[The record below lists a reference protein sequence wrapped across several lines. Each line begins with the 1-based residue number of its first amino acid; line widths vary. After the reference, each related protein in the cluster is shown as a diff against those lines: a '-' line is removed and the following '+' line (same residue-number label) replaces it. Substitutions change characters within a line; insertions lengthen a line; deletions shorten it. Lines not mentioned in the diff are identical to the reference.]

1 MSSNI
6 TVTTG
11 NAVTNITVTSGTQ
24 NVFRTIATD
33 SGSAVTDSTT
43 DILTFTGAGGLTTS
57 ADSGTDTVT
66 FTQGAPNISSNSV
79 GHLSDVDITTSAPTT
94 NQVLLFNS
102 TSNKFVPGNVS
113 DGAGYQSTNLL
124 SDLDD
129 VTLSSTAEGQIL
141 VFDASAPTQFVNRNL
156 SGAVTLDGDG
166 VTALA
171 ADTVNDTHIDFG
183 TGTNQVNTD
192 DLPEG
197 STNQYFTNA
206 RADARIAAASIF
218 DGSTNLVM
226 GDGVSLLTPDST
238 AGITFQTSGATF
250 GTGVDFIQTGKV
262 EAQDNILPTST
273 GVDLGST
280 ARRFDVFSANI
291 DVSGTVTGIDTDD
304 VSEGS
309 NQYFTTARAR
319 ASISASGSLS
329 YDNSTG
335 AMTYTQ
341 GAIDADSVTVSNLE
355 VDNLK
360 ATTLV
365 TESEGI
371 ASNDNDTTLPTSA
384 AVKDYVDG
392 QILTKDNTD
401 EITEGSTNLYFTD
414 ARARAVSIENVVED
428 TTPELGGTLDILT
441 HDIKS
446 SSANVVISADANDK
460 DIILKVKDSSGTLN
474 QAAHF
479 NTLTAKI
486 NSTDGDLSTE
496 ASVLEPVMDIPKG
509 IRIGTT
515 GTGLS
520 STGALTANNNAG
532 DWATTGVTISN
543 GDRDQ
548 WPELTLIS
556 YGGANPLKNSDFD
569 HTGDGVAD
577 DGTTVFGGVF
587 NTFPNAGVV
596 LKAAGGTESSP
607 SALASGKRLGVLG
620 FMGHDGD
627 GFGGTGAISSASL
640 TCESAETFSNSNAR
654 GVKLVFDVLPTG
666 GSASDG
672 NASSDR
678 RHQLTMTGSTV
689 QIGNENH
696 DNKYAV
702 VDSSAGELQLKDL
715 KITSLSNADIDIEPN
730 GTGDVLLGNFK
741 FDADQ
746 TVGASQ
752 DNMVLTYDNST
763 GKISLEAAA
772 TSGISNV
779 VEDTSPQLGGALDVN
794 GQDITGSSISIVT
807 TSDGN
812 ISLAPNGN
820 GKIKIPDDT
829 RVLFGGDEDVEMKFE
844 NGDTRFKQTI
854 YGNYELRA
862 SDAGASGKGNVLIR
876 SDTKMEF
883 RAGTDQDSKGDL
895 FITAFDDF
903 QFRKNGYAS
912 SETDVAPTTNSTT
925 TVTLSRSLTAG
936 ESQSLSQ
943 GTLYFFEG
951 DPSSSSSSGGL
962 RDMSKYIEVTGTS
975 GSGSSTTITLDSAV
989 SNLSDAT
996 HSAARYLHHNVNST
1010 AIVVDGTRGRLEDKF
1025 LIIQNRAGFEG
1036 PQGCSLIFESVEFHD
1051 GNETHGTGVGQS
1063 DEGTERPVKYELFTE
1078 ANKNTL
1084 KLQHTLTTNDSDTTA
1099 TVLEVRNRTTTSST
1113 VASKNAPEVV
1123 EFHMN
1128 PQVQSFTK
1136 SQLDALTGRTG
1147 EIAMCSNGNAGN
1159 PCLAFYS
1166 GSSWLNASG
1175 AALTTS

>member
-124 SDLDD
+124 NDLDD
-129 VTLSSTAEGQIL
+129 VTMSSTSEGQIL

-166 VTALA
+166 VTAI
-171 ADTVNDTHIDFG
+171 NS
-183 TGTNQVNTD
+183 NQVGTTQLDLDNIDISDFANITANVNVLNDKYIFNAHGNIGIGFFDNKLQLSTTELAGDLTFSGTHDIGTSGVRVDNIFVNNLNASGTITGIDISDLTDTGGLLQADNLSNNTTD
-192 DLPEG
+192 DLAEG
-197 STNQYFTNA
+197 S
-206 RADARIAAASIF
+206 
-218 DGSTNLVM
+218 
-226 GDGVSLLTPDST
+226 
-238 AGITFQTSGATF
+238 
-250 GTGVDFIQTGKV
+250 
-262 EAQDNILPTST
+262 
-273 GVDLGST
+273 
-280 ARRFDVFSANI
+280 
-291 DVSGTVTGIDTDD
+291 
-304 VSEGS
+304 S

-763 GKISLEAAA
+763 GKISLEAASGGG
-772 TSGISNV
+772 SGISNV

-794 GQDITGSSISIVT
+794 GQDITGSDVSIVT

-812 ISLAPNGN
+812 ISLSPNGN

-829 RVLFGGDEDVEMKFE
+829 RLLFGGDEDVEMKFE

-895 FITAFDDF
+895 LITAFDDF

-925 TVTLSRSLTAG
+925 TVTLSRSLTTG
-936 ESQSLSQ
+936 ESQALSQ
-943 GTLYFFEG
+943 GSLYFFEG

-962 RDMSKYIEVTGTS
+962 RDMSKYIEITGTS

-996 HSAARYLHHNVNST
+996 HSAAKYLHHNVNST

-1025 LIIQNRAGFEG
+1025 LIIQNRAGVEG
-1036 PQGCSLIFESVEFHD
+1036 PQGCSLVFESVEFHD
-1051 GNETHGTGVGQS
+1051 GEETHGTGVGID